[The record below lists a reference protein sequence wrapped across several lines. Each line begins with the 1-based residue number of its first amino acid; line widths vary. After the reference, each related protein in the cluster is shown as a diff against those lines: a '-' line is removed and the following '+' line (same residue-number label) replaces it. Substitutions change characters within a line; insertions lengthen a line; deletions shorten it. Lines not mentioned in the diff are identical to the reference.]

1 MKRSVSSV
9 LCIALFVLCLAFSL
23 SSCKED
29 PVKEI
34 NSLEGKDRAAALLSY
49 IDKVECDSYTVDS
62 TAELSL
68 QTAPKSTT
76 TVRTKQVGVFEFEG
90 SALKSRR
97 TDTETTTTVKSADPV
112 VSRQT
117 VAYADGK
124 LSIIDKDAGVGIFSQ
139 ATPEAAEK
147 FFDLT
152 KVSDLSLDDI
162 KNIAC
167 DYTAGEGWT
176 LTLSGLSGK
185 TLGTFSKAVGAI
197 DGSTNSYLADVSLVV
212 KVSEDFMPE
221 NISAEYIFEGTLAS
235 AYIPT
240 MTMEMAFR
248 DIGSSKVEV
257 DLAGCIEVPDI
268 SILKKLGDTLD
279 ELKLA
284 KEGAFTAS
292 VSTVTKIANFG
303 VLYTETDDVSF
314 SRKNGKFSYLVSSMT
329 SEQVNLRTEYSDGEQ
344 KKTKKSLLSSSSSSS
359 NPTTTKQTDMGAK
372 AFIYGIADPGNF
384 NMYNIRLIELKRSGD
399 NRAVYELMV
408 AKPDSSLFSASLR
421 ELDVNKDSVKY
432 SATVTVVTVNG
443 EISGYTYTCTCS
455 GKTKDGKNN
464 FSITVTSRLSDF
476 CYSSEN

>member
-29 PVKEI
+29 PIKEV

-49 IDKVECDSYTVDS
+49 VNKVECDCYTIDS

-90 SALKSRR
+90 SALKARR
-97 TDTETTTTVKSADPV
+97 TDTESTTTVKSADPV

-124 LSIIDKDAGVGIFSQ
+124 LSIVDKDTGVGIFSQ

-176 LTLSGLSGK
+176 LTLSGMSGK

-268 SILKKLGDTLD
+268 SILKKLSDTLD
-279 ELKLA
+279 EVKMA

-329 SEQVNLRTEYSDGEQ
+329 SEQVNLRTEYADGEQ
-344 KKTKKSLLSSSSSSS
+344 KKTKKSLLSSSSSST
-359 NPTTTKQTDMGAK
+359 PTTIKQTDMGAK
-372 AFIYGIADPGNF
+372 AFIYGLADPGNF

-399 NRAVYELMV
+399 NRNVYELMA

-421 ELDVNKDSVKY
+421 ELDVNENSLKY
-432 SATVTVVTVNG
+432 SATFTVVTVNG